1 MEYKDYYQVLGV
13 PKTATQAEIK
23 KAYRRLARELHPDR
37 NPDDKAAEQKFK
49 DANEAH
55 AVLSDPEKRKR
66 YDELGANWQAYQQYG
81 GAGAGSWA
89 DTFGG
94 SGPFASGPGGVRY
107 TYRTVTPD
115 EMSGFSDFFRAF
127 FGDEG
132 ISFSGAAGAAGNAGG
147 AGSAGG
153 TGRGASGSRGQR
165 SAGAYEQVFDFGDLL
180 GRGNRST
187 AGTATAGRARLP
199 GVDLQ
204 AEAEVTLAEV
214 ARGAERMV
222 DLDGRRLQIKIP
234 PGVREGARIKLKG
247 AGLREDAASPSGD
260 LYVTV
265 RVRPDP
271 RFERDGANL
280 RTDLEVTLLE
290 AIGGAEVPV
299 QTPTGTLKL
308 RIRPNT
314 QNGQEIHLAGKGLPK
329 PGRDG
334 GRGDLIVRVQT
345 VLPHLDDET
354 RDEMASLLA
363 RHPQPDPRADRRSH

>member
-1 MEYKDYYQVLGV
+1 MEYKDYYEVLGV

-37 NPDDKAAEQKFK
+37 NPNDKTAEQKFK

-66 YDELGANWQAYQQYG
+66 YDELGSNWQAYQQYG
-81 GAGAGSWA
+81 GAGAGDWA
-89 DTFGG
+89 GAFGNA
-94 SGPFASGPGGVRY
+94 GPFAGGPGGARY
-107 TYRTVTPD
+107 TYRTVSPE

-132 ISFSGAAGAAGNAGG
+132 FSFSGG
-147 AGSAGG
+147 AGSPGSP
-153 TGRGASGSRGQR
+153 GASGSGRTGAASSRG
-165 SAGAYEQVFDFGDLL
+165 GPGGTYEQVFDFGDLL
-180 GRGNRST
+180 GGRANRS
-187 AGTATAGRARLP
+187 GGRTATTERGRLP

-222 DLDGRRLQIKIP
+222 DVDGRRLQIKIP
-234 PGVREGARIKLKG
+234 PGVRDGARIKLRG
-247 AGLREDAASPSGD
+247 AGLKEDAGSLSGD

-265 RVRPDP
+265 HVRADP
-271 RFERDGANL
+271 RFEREGATL
-280 RTDLEVTLLE
+280 RTEIPITLLE

-299 QTPTGTLKL
+299 QTPTGSIKL

-314 QNGQEIHLAGKGLPK
+314 QNGQEIHVAGKGLPK

-334 GRGDLIVRVQT
+334 GRGDLIVRVR
-345 VLPHLDDET
+345 VELPHLDDET
-354 RDEMASLLA
+354 RGEIGELLA
-363 RHPQPDPRADRRSH
+363 RHPQPDPRAQRTSH